1 MSILKTVLLILIFL
15 HCCIFFSLPSYGHI
29 SVQATRSVSP
39 NGPQNQDADG
49 LNLDTPFIDP
59 EDAPT
64 TGHVVEA
71 SDDLDTS
78 ARGTELWKLN
88 VALALI
94 ACWIACMLTG
104 WGTIQGIVGQDD
116 EQHHTAANPTVS
128 RVNMAMV
135 GVSQWSA
142 LILYSWTLVAPRLFP
157 DRDFS

>member
-1 MSILKTVLLILIFL
+1 
-15 HCCIFFSLPSYGHI
+15 
-29 SVQATRSVSP
+29 
-39 NGPQNQDADG
+39 
-49 LNLDTPFIDP
+49 
-59 EDAPT
+59 
-64 TGHVVEA
+64 
-71 SDDLDTS
+71 
-78 ARGTELWKLN
+78 
-88 VALALI
+88 
-94 ACWIACMLTG
+94 MLTG